1 MGEWLVDL
9 ATFAARFG
17 CFGWAEAGG
26 LEGEGGTEHKENPSS
41 ACFCRYKFHWSLS
54 IRESAGWVVLICL

>member
-26 LEGEGGTEHKENPSS
+26 WRGRGEPSTKKIHLQPVFVGINS
-41 ACFCRYKFHWSLS
+41 IGRY
-54 IRESAGWVVLICL
+54 R